1 MQKNLKKIFE
11 VENFFI
17 HILENGVANNV
28 CIPYLPIYYK
38 ERSAILIDPKESTF
52 WNNKFWEQFKSNPY
66 ATFLNTSHDIKSL
79 TEEIE
84 YRNKQIFSNIGF
96 FDLDELEIV
105 DTEIPIYDIWNI
117 GFKNIHINPAD
128 FKSFEEITKKYEI
141 QFKSQIFRI
150 MHFYLEKIVP
160 ENHNFSRELSNLTK
174 KIKNNWFL
182 MNESDFSNMVVNIND
197 LLEEHKRT
205 SLEFYFK
212 LYQEIFNTY
221 NQLVE
226 REKSPDSIAESEQV
240 KNVEIRLKYI
250 NDINNSSI
258 KKVENNFIIR
268 DINLEIDFYKKL
280 LKNTKNSNIKYM
292 NYLQHKLLKS
302 ILTIKEKMSHVT
314 ELSIEHLDLYKEL
327 LITKKLY
334 WIWMRN
340 KYSLCYLD
348 KNRIRE
354 IFADLILQSKMFIN
368 NTLNSLNKP
377 GRKWTKLKIKKT
389 IKRQFYYSFV
399 NYSNTSVENKH
410 EIIKIIETKQE
421 KIKSL
426 NKIKFE
432 KVPDFN
438 KIVEQN
444 KFDAWIR
451 LNQAEDR
458 WNKFSSNKLFQTT
471 LKNYQRKIKR
481 LIYSNNELIRHQIS
495 NLSIINESIKKRQNS
510 NSRRSEFYD
519 NYELIRNVENI
530 QRYEK
535 NEIIGEFANSVF
547 AFIMN
552 KTQAI
557 NQFSRTFLIIK
568 KIIDSMSYISVNF
581 GEYLTAYDKLKVISK
596 IKLKLLKLVLN
607 NPSVLFIKDTFDKN
621 NNETRFEFIRVL
633 NKISNEYSLSYVLV
647 TADVKLVKKICD
659 TVHIFCR
666 NTLVESGEINE
677 LLNNAKHPYS
687 RHALSETDLSF
698 IKNHND
704 DYSWIYSEVYEIDK
718 DKKHYL
724 YANFENYQKWTAWN
738 NPETLKIKSNLDKAT
753 SLTLEA
759 EEIDQFYKIQHE
771 NVEISMTSYDPT
783 NRKIVSKSNL
793 FDMDYENLK
802 FWKQAGNTEI
812 ESVNKTNHFIEQN
825 EQE

>member
-17 HILENGVANNV
+17 HVLENGVANNV
-28 CIPYLPIYYK
+28 CIPYLPIYYR
-38 ERSAILIDPKESTF
+38 ERSAILINPKESTF
-52 WNNKFWEQFKSNPY
+52 WNSKFWDRFKSNPY
-66 ATFLNTSHDIKSL
+66 TTFLNTSHDVKSL

-84 YRNKQIFSNIGF
+84 YRNKQIFSKVEF
-96 FDLDELEIV
+96 FDLDELEIR
-105 DTEIPIYDIWNI
+105 DTEIPIYDIWNM
-117 GFKNIHINPAD
+117 GFKNINIDPNE
-128 FKSFEEITKKYEI
+128 FRTFEEITKKYEI

-150 MHFYLEKIVP
+150 LHFYLEKIVP
-160 ENHNFSRELSNLTK
+160 ENQNFSRELSNYAK
-174 KIKNNWFL
+174 KIKNDWFL
-182 MNESDFSNMVVNIND
+182 MNETDFSNTILNINE
-197 LLEEHKRT
+197 LLEEHKRD

-212 LYQEIFNTY
+212 LYQEIFNVY
-221 NQLVE
+221 NQLIE
-226 REKSPDSIAESEQV
+226 REKSPDSIAESEQI

-280 LKNTKNSNIKYM
+280 LKNTKNNNIKYM
-292 NYLQHKLLKS
+292 NYLQYKLQKS
-302 ILTIKEKMSHVT
+302 ILIIKEKMSYVT
-314 ELSIEHLDLYKEL
+314 ELSIENLDLYKEL
-327 LITKKLY
+327 LMTKKLY
-334 WIWMRN
+334 WIWAKN
-340 KYSLCYLD
+340 KYSLCYLE
-348 KNRIRE
+348 KNKITE
-354 IFADLILQSKMFIN
+354 IFSDLILQSKMFIN

-377 GRKWTKLKIKKT
+377 GRKWTKLKIKKA
-389 IKRQFYYSFV
+389 IKQQFYYSFV

-410 EIIKIIETKQE
+410 EIVKIIESKKE
-421 KIKSL
+421 KIKNL

-444 KFDAWIR
+444 KFDAWIK

-458 WNKFSSNKLFQTT
+458 WNKYSSNKLFQTT
-471 LKNYQRKIKR
+471 LKNFQRKIKR
-481 LIYSNNELIRHQIS
+481 FIYSNNEVIRHQIT
-495 NLSIINESIKKRQNS
+495 NLAIINESIKKRQNS
-510 NSRRSEFYD
+510 NSRRNEFND

-530 QRYEK
+530 KKYEK
-535 NEIIGEFANSVF
+535 NETIGEFANSIF

-552 KTQAI
+552 KNQTI

-666 NTLVESGEINE
+666 NTLVESGEVQELIN
-677 LLNNAKHPYS
+677 NSKHPYS
-687 RHALSETDLSF
+687 KHALSETDLNF
-698 IKNHND
+698 IKDHND

-724 YANFENYQKWTAWN
+724 YANFENYQKWTSWN
-738 NPETLKIKSNLDKAT
+738 NIETLKVKSNLDKVSGIT
-753 SLTLEA
+753 FES
-759 EEIDQFYKIQHE
+759 EEIDQFYKIQNE
-771 NVEISMTSYDPT
+771 NLEISMTSYDPV
-783 NRKIVSKSNL
+783 NKKVISKSNL
-793 FDMDYENLK
+793 FNMDYTNLK
-802 FWKQAGNTEI
+802 LWKQASNTEI
-812 ESVNKTNHFIEQN
+812 DSVNKTNHFIDEDI
-825 EQE
+825 E

>member
-17 HILENGVANNV
+17 HVLENGVANNV
-28 CIPYLPIYYK
+28 CIPYLPIYYR
-38 ERSAILIDPKESTF
+38 ERSAILINPKESTF
-52 WNNKFWEQFKSNPY
+52 WNSKFWDRFKSNPY
-66 ATFLNTSHDIKSL
+66 TTFLNTSHDVKSL

-84 YRNKQIFSNIGF
+84 YRNKQIFSKVEF
-96 FDLDELEIV
+96 FDLDELEIR
-105 DTEIPIYDIWNI
+105 DTEIPIYDIWNM
-117 GFKNIHINPAD
+117 GFKNINIDPNE
-128 FKSFEEITKKYEI
+128 FRTFEEITKKYEI

-150 MHFYLEKIVP
+150 LHFYLEKIVP
-160 ENHNFSRELSNLTK
+160 ENQNFSRELSNYTK
-174 KIKNNWFL
+174 KIKNDWFL
-182 MNESDFSNMVVNIND
+182 MNETDFSNTILNINE
-197 LLEEHKRT
+197 LLEEHKRD

-212 LYQEIFNTY
+212 LYQEIFNVY
-221 NQLVE
+221 NQLIE
-226 REKSPDSIAESEQV
+226 REKSPDSIAESEQI

-280 LKNTKNSNIKYM
+280 LKNTKNNNIKYM
-292 NYLQHKLLKS
+292 NYLQYKLQKS
-302 ILTIKEKMSHVT
+302 ILIIKEKMSYVT
-314 ELSIEHLDLYKEL
+314 ELSIENLDLYKEL
-327 LITKKLY
+327 LMTKKLY
-334 WIWMRN
+334 WIWSKN
-340 KYSLCYLD
+340 KYSLCYLE
-348 KNRIRE
+348 KNKITE
-354 IFADLILQSKMFIN
+354 IFSDLILRSKMFIN

-377 GRKWTKLKIKKT
+377 GRKWTKLKIKKA
-389 IKRQFYYSFV
+389 IKQQFYYSFV

-410 EIIKIIETKQE
+410 EIVKIIESKKE
-421 KIKSL
+421 KIKNL

-444 KFDAWIR
+444 KFDAWIK

-458 WNKFSSNKLFQTT
+458 WNKYSSNKLFQTT
-471 LKNYQRKIKR
+471 LKNFQRKIKR
-481 LIYSNNELIRHQIS
+481 FIYSNNEVIRHQIT
-495 NLSIINESIKKRQNS
+495 NLAIINESIKKRQNS
-510 NSRRSEFYD
+510 NSRRNEFND

-530 QRYEK
+530 KKYEK
-535 NEIIGEFANSVF
+535 NETIGEFANSIF

-552 KTQAI
+552 KNQTI

-666 NTLVESGEINE
+666 NTLVESGEVQELIN
-677 LLNNAKHPYS
+677 NSKHPYS
-687 RHALSETDLSF
+687 KHALSETDLNF
-698 IKNHND
+698 IKDHND

-724 YANFENYQKWTAWN
+724 YANFENYQKWTSWN
-738 NPETLKIKSNLDKAT
+738 NIETLKVKSNLDKVSGIT
-753 SLTLEA
+753 FES
-759 EEIDQFYKIQHE
+759 EEIDQFYKIQNE
-771 NVEISMTSYDPT
+771 NLETSMTSYDPV
-783 NRKIVSKSNL
+783 NKKVISKSNL
-793 FDMDYENLK
+793 FNMDYTNLK
-802 FWKQAGNTEI
+802 LWKQASNTEI
-812 ESVNKTNHFIEQN
+812 DSVNKTNHFIDEDI
-825 EQE
+825 E

>member
-17 HILENGVANNV
+17 HVLENGVANNV
-28 CIPYLPIYYK
+28 CIPYLPIYYR
-38 ERSAILIDPKESTF
+38 ERSAILINPKESTF
-52 WNNKFWEQFKSNPY
+52 WNSKFWDRFKSNPY
-66 ATFLNTSHDIKSL
+66 TTFLNTSHDVKSL

-84 YRNKQIFSNIGF
+84 YRNKQIFSKVEF
-96 FDLDELEIV
+96 FDLDELEIR
-105 DTEIPIYDIWNI
+105 DTEIPIYDIWNM
-117 GFKNIHINPAD
+117 GFKNINIDPNE
-128 FKSFEEITKKYEI
+128 FRTFEEITKKYEI

-150 MHFYLEKIVP
+150 LHFYLEKIVP
-160 ENHNFSRELSNLTK
+160 ENQNFSRELSNYTK
-174 KIKNNWFL
+174 KIKNDWFL
-182 MNESDFSNMVVNIND
+182 MNETDFSNTILNINE
-197 LLEEHKRT
+197 LLEEHKRD

-212 LYQEIFNTY
+212 LYQEIFNVY
-221 NQLVE
+221 NQLIE
-226 REKSPDSIAESEQV
+226 REKSPDSIAESEQI

-280 LKNTKNSNIKYM
+280 LKNTKNNNIKYM
-292 NYLQHKLLKS
+292 NYLQYKLQKS
-302 ILTIKEKMSHVT
+302 ILIIKEKMSYVT
-314 ELSIEHLDLYKEL
+314 ELSIENLDLYKEL
-327 LITKKLY
+327 LMTKKLY
-334 WIWMRN
+334 WIWSKN
-340 KYSLCYLD
+340 KYSLCYLE
-348 KNRIRE
+348 KNKITE
-354 IFADLILQSKMFIN
+354 IFSDLILQSKMFIN

-377 GRKWTKLKIKKT
+377 GRKWTKLKIKKA
-389 IKRQFYYSFV
+389 IKQQFYYSFV

-410 EIIKIIETKQE
+410 EIVKIIESKKE
-421 KIKSL
+421 KIKNL

-444 KFDAWIR
+444 KFDAWIK

-458 WNKFSSNKLFQTT
+458 WNKYSSNKLFQTT
-471 LKNYQRKIKR
+471 LKNFQRKIKR
-481 LIYSNNELIRHQIS
+481 FIYSNNEVIRHQIT
-495 NLSIINESIKKRQNS
+495 NLAIINESIKKRQNS
-510 NSRRSEFYD
+510 NSRRNEFND

-530 QRYEK
+530 KKYEK
-535 NEIIGEFANSVF
+535 NETIGEFANSIF

-552 KTQAI
+552 KNQTI

-666 NTLVESGEINE
+666 NTLVESGEVQELIN
-677 LLNNAKHPYS
+677 NSKHPYS
-687 RHALSETDLSF
+687 KHALSETDLNF
-698 IKNHND
+698 IKDHND

-724 YANFENYQKWTAWN
+724 YANFENYQKWTSWN
-738 NPETLKIKSNLDKAT
+738 NIETLKVKSNLDKVSGIT
-753 SLTLEA
+753 FES
-759 EEIDQFYKIQHE
+759 EEIDQFYKIQNE
-771 NVEISMTSYDPT
+771 NLETSMTSYDPV
-783 NRKIVSKSNL
+783 NKKVISKSNL
-793 FDMDYENLK
+793 FNMDYTNLK
-802 FWKQAGNTEI
+802 LWKQASNTEI
-812 ESVNKTNHFIEQN
+812 DSVNKTNHFIDEDI
-825 EQE
+825 E

>member
-17 HILENGVANNV
+17 HVLENGVANNV
-28 CIPYLPIYYK
+28 CIPYLPIYYR
-38 ERSAILIDPKESTF
+38 ERSAILINPKESTF
-52 WNNKFWEQFKSNPY
+52 WNSKFWDRFKSNPY
-66 ATFLNTSHDIKSL
+66 TTFLNTSHDVKSL

-84 YRNKQIFSNIGF
+84 YRNKQIFSKVEF
-96 FDLDELEIV
+96 FDLDELEIR
-105 DTEIPIYDIWNI
+105 DTEIPIYDIWNM
-117 GFKNIHINPAD
+117 GFKNININPNE
-128 FKSFEEITKKYEI
+128 FRTFEEITKKYEI

-150 MHFYLEKIVP
+150 LHFYLEKIVP
-160 ENHNFSRELSNLTK
+160 ENQNFSRELSNYTK
-174 KIKNNWFL
+174 KIKNDWFL
-182 MNESDFSNMVVNIND
+182 MNETDFSNTILNINE
-197 LLEEHKRT
+197 LLEEHKRD

-212 LYQEIFNTY
+212 LYQEIFNVY
-221 NQLVE
+221 NQLIE
-226 REKSPDSIAESEQV
+226 REKSPDSIAESEQI

-280 LKNTKNSNIKYM
+280 LKNTKNNNIKYM
-292 NYLQHKLLKS
+292 NYLQYKLQKS
-302 ILTIKEKMSHVT
+302 ILIIKEKMSYVT
-314 ELSIEHLDLYKEL
+314 ELSIENLDLYKEL
-327 LITKKLY
+327 LMTKKLY
-334 WIWMRN
+334 WIWAKN
-340 KYSLCYLD
+340 KYSLCYLE
-348 KNRIRE
+348 KNKITE
-354 IFADLILQSKMFIN
+354 IFSDLILQSKMFIN

-377 GRKWTKLKIKKT
+377 GRKWTKLKIKKA
-389 IKRQFYYSFV
+389 IKQQFYYSFV

-410 EIIKIIETKQE
+410 EIVKIIESKKE
-421 KIKSL
+421 KIKNL

-444 KFDAWIR
+444 KFDAWIK

-458 WNKFSSNKLFQTT
+458 WNKYSSNKLFQTT
-471 LKNYQRKIKR
+471 LKNFQRKIKR
-481 LIYSNNELIRHQIS
+481 FIYSNNEVIRHQIT
-495 NLSIINESIKKRQNS
+495 NLAIINESIKKRQNS
-510 NSRRSEFYD
+510 NSRRNEFND

-530 QRYEK
+530 KKYEK
-535 NEIIGEFANSVF
+535 NETIGEFANSIF

-552 KTQAI
+552 KNQTI

-666 NTLVESGEINE
+666 NTLVESGEVQELIN
-677 LLNNAKHPYS
+677 NSKHPYS
-687 RHALSETDLSF
+687 KHALSETDLNF
-698 IKNHND
+698 IKDHND

-724 YANFENYQKWTAWN
+724 YANFENYQKWTSWN
-738 NPETLKIKSNLDKAT
+738 NIETLKVKSNLDKVSGIT
-753 SLTLEA
+753 FES
-759 EEIDQFYKIQHE
+759 EEIDQFYKIQNE
-771 NVEISMTSYDPT
+771 NLETSMTSYDPV
-783 NRKIVSKSNL
+783 NKKVISKSNL
-793 FDMDYENLK
+793 FNMDYTNLK
-802 FWKQAGNTEI
+802 LWKQASNTEI
-812 ESVNKTNHFIEQN
+812 DSINKTNHFIDEDI
-825 EQE
+825 E

>member
-17 HILENGVANNV
+17 HVLENGVANNV
-28 CIPYLPIYYK
+28 CIPYLPIYYR
-38 ERSAILIDPKESTF
+38 ERSAILINPKESTF
-52 WNNKFWEQFKSNPY
+52 WNSKFWDRFKSNPY
-66 ATFLNTSHDIKSL
+66 TTFLNTSHDVKSL

-84 YRNKQIFSNIGF
+84 YRNKQIFSKVEF
-96 FDLDELEIV
+96 FDLDELEIR
-105 DTEIPIYDIWNI
+105 DTEIPIYDIWNM
-117 GFKNIHINPAD
+117 GFKNINIDLNE
-128 FKSFEEITKKYEI
+128 FRTFEEITKKYEI

-150 MHFYLEKIVP
+150 LHFYLEKIVP
-160 ENHNFSRELSNLTK
+160 ENQNFSRELSNYTK
-174 KIKNNWFL
+174 KIKNDWFL
-182 MNESDFSNMVVNIND
+182 MNETDFSNTILNINE
-197 LLEEHKRT
+197 LLEEHKRD

-212 LYQEIFNTY
+212 LYQEIFNVY
-221 NQLVE
+221 NQLIE
-226 REKSPDSIAESEQV
+226 REKSPDSIAESEQI

-280 LKNTKNSNIKYM
+280 LKNTKNNNIKYM
-292 NYLQHKLLKS
+292 NYLQYKLQKS
-302 ILTIKEKMSHVT
+302 ILIIKEKMSYVT
-314 ELSIEHLDLYKEL
+314 ELSIENLDLYKEL
-327 LITKKLY
+327 LMTKKLY
-334 WIWMRN
+334 WIWAKN
-340 KYSLCYLD
+340 KYSLCYLE
-348 KNRIRE
+348 KNKITE
-354 IFADLILQSKMFIN
+354 IFSDLILQSKMFIN

-377 GRKWTKLKIKKT
+377 GRKWTKLKIKKA
-389 IKRQFYYSFV
+389 IKQQFYYSFV

-410 EIIKIIETKQE
+410 EIVKIIESKKE
-421 KIKSL
+421 KIKNL

-444 KFDAWIR
+444 KFDAWIK

-458 WNKFSSNKLFQTT
+458 WNKYSSNKLFQTT
-471 LKNYQRKIKR
+471 LKNFQRKIKR
-481 LIYSNNELIRHQIS
+481 FIYSNNEVIRHQIT
-495 NLSIINESIKKRQNS
+495 NLAIINESIKKRQNS
-510 NSRRSEFYD
+510 NSRRNEFND

-530 QRYEK
+530 KKYEK
-535 NEIIGEFANSVF
+535 NETIGEFANSIF

-552 KTQAI
+552 KNQTI

-666 NTLVESGEINE
+666 NTLVESGEVQELIN
-677 LLNNAKHPYS
+677 NSKHPYS
-687 RHALSETDLSF
+687 KHALSETDLNF
-698 IKNHND
+698 IKDHND

-724 YANFENYQKWTAWN
+724 YANFENYQKWTSWN
-738 NPETLKIKSNLDKAT
+738 NIETLKVKSNLDKVSGIT
-753 SLTLEA
+753 FES
-759 EEIDQFYKIQHE
+759 EEIDQFYKIQNE
-771 NVEISMTSYDPT
+771 NLETSMTSYDPI
-783 NRKIVSKSNL
+783 NKKVISKSNL
-793 FDMDYENLK
+793 FIMDYTNLK
-802 FWKQAGNTEI
+802 LWKQASNTEI
-812 ESVNKTNHFIEQN
+812 DSVNKTNHFIDEDI
-825 EQE
+825 E

>member
-17 HILENGVANNV
+17 HILEDGVANNV

-38 ERSAILIDPKESTF
+38 ERSAILINPKESTF
-52 WNNKFWEQFKSNPY
+52 WNNKFWEQFKNNPY
-66 ATFLNTSHDIKSL
+66 ATFLNTYHDVKSL

-84 YRNKQIFSNIGF
+84 YRNKQIFSNVGF

-117 GFKNIHINPAD
+117 GFKNIHINPTE

-160 ENHNFSRELSNLTK
+160 ENQNFSRELSNLTK
-174 KIKNNWFL
+174 KMKNNWFL
-182 MNESDFSNMVVNIND
+182 MNELDFSNTVVNIND

-410 EIIKIIETKQE
+410 EIMKIIETKHE

-677 LLNNAKHPYS
+677 LINNAKHPYS
-687 RHALSETDLSF
+687 RHALSETDLNF

-724 YANFENYQKWTAWN
+724 YANFENYQKWTAWS

-771 NVEISMTSYDPT
+771 NVEISMTSYDPA

-802 FWKQAGNTEI
+802 FWKQVGNSEI
-812 ESVNKTNHFIEQN
+812 ESVNKTNHFIEQD
-825 EQE
+825 EQD

>member
-17 HILENGVANNV
+17 HVLENGVANNV
-28 CIPYLPIYYK
+28 CIPYLPIYYR
-38 ERSAILIDPKESTF
+38 ERSAILINPKESTF
-52 WNNKFWEQFKSNPY
+52 WNSKFWDRFKSNPY
-66 ATFLNTSHDIKSL
+66 TTFLNTSHDVKSL

-84 YRNKQIFSNIGF
+84 YRNKQIFSKVEF
-96 FDLDELEIV
+96 FDLDELEIR
-105 DTEIPIYDIWNI
+105 DTEIPIYDIWNM
-117 GFKNIHINPAD
+117 GFKNINIDPNE
-128 FKSFEEITKKYEI
+128 FRTFEEITKKYEI

-150 MHFYLEKIVP
+150 LHFYLEKIVP
-160 ENHNFSRELSNLTK
+160 ENQNFSRELSNYTK
-174 KIKNNWFL
+174 KIKNDWFL
-182 MNESDFSNMVVNIND
+182 MNETDFSNTILNINE
-197 LLEEHKRT
+197 LLEEHKRD

-212 LYQEIFNTY
+212 LYQEIFNVY
-221 NQLVE
+221 NQLIE
-226 REKSPDSIAESEQV
+226 REKSPDSIAESEQI

-280 LKNTKNSNIKYM
+280 LKNTKNNNIKYM
-292 NYLQHKLLKS
+292 NYLQYKLQKS
-302 ILTIKEKMSHVT
+302 ILIIKEKMSYVT
-314 ELSIEHLDLYKEL
+314 ELSIENLDLYKEL
-327 LITKKLY
+327 LMTKKLY
-334 WIWMRN
+334 WIWAKN
-340 KYSLCYLD
+340 KYSLCYLE
-348 KNRIRE
+348 KNKITE
-354 IFADLILQSKMFIN
+354 IFSDLILQSKMFIN

-377 GRKWTKLKIKKT
+377 GRKWTKLKIKKA
-389 IKRQFYYSFV
+389 IKQQFYYSFV

-410 EIIKIIETKQE
+410 EIVKIIESKKE
-421 KIKSL
+421 KIKNL

-444 KFDAWIR
+444 KFDAWIK

-458 WNKFSSNKLFQTT
+458 WNKYSSNKLFQTT
-471 LKNYQRKIKR
+471 LKNFQRKIKR
-481 LIYSNNELIRHQIS
+481 FIYSNNEVIRHQIT
-495 NLSIINESIKKRQNS
+495 NLAIINESIKKRQNS
-510 NSRRSEFYD
+510 NSRRNEFND

-530 QRYEK
+530 KKYEK
-535 NEIIGEFANSVF
+535 NETIGEFANSIF

-552 KTQAI
+552 KNQTI

-666 NTLVESGEINE
+666 NTLVESGEIQE
-677 LLNNAKHPYS
+677 LINNSKHPYS
-687 RHALSETDLSF
+687 KHALSETDLNF
-698 IKNHND
+698 IKDHND

-724 YANFENYQKWTAWN
+724 YANFENYQKWTSWN
-738 NPETLKIKSNLDKAT
+738 NIETLKVKSNLDKVSGIT
-753 SLTLEA
+753 FES
-759 EEIDQFYKIQHE
+759 EEIDQFYKIQNE
-771 NVEISMTSYDPT
+771 NLETSMTSYDPV
-783 NRKIVSKSNL
+783 NKKVISKSNL
-793 FDMDYENLK
+793 FNMDYTNLK
-802 FWKQAGNTEI
+802 LWKQASNTEI
-812 ESVNKTNHFIEQN
+812 DSVNKTNHFIDEDI
-825 EQE
+825 E

>member
-17 HILENGVANNV
+17 HVLENGVANNV
-28 CIPYLPIYYK
+28 CIPYLPIYYR
-38 ERSAILIDPKESTF
+38 ERSAILINPKESTF
-52 WNNKFWEQFKSNPY
+52 WNSKFWDRFKSNPY
-66 ATFLNTSHDIKSL
+66 TTFLNTSHDVKSL

-84 YRNKQIFSNIGF
+84 YRNKQIFSKVEF
-96 FDLDELEIV
+96 FDLDELEIR
-105 DTEIPIYDIWNI
+105 DTEIPIYDIWNM
-117 GFKNIHINPAD
+117 GFKNINIDPNE
-128 FKSFEEITKKYEI
+128 FRTFEEITKKYEI

-150 MHFYLEKIVP
+150 LHFYLEKIVP
-160 ENHNFSRELSNLTK
+160 ENQNFSRELSNYTK
-174 KIKNNWFL
+174 KIKNDWFL
-182 MNESDFSNMVVNIND
+182 MNETDFSNTILNINE
-197 LLEEHKRT
+197 LLEEHKRD

-212 LYQEIFNTY
+212 LYQEIFNVY
-221 NQLVE
+221 NQLIE
-226 REKSPDSIAESEQV
+226 REKSPDSIAESEQI

-280 LKNTKNSNIKYM
+280 LKNTKNNNIKYM
-292 NYLQHKLLKS
+292 NYLQYKLQKS
-302 ILTIKEKMSHVT
+302 ILIIKEKMSYVT
-314 ELSIEHLDLYKEL
+314 ELSIENLDLYKEL
-327 LITKKLY
+327 LMTKKLY
-334 WIWMRN
+334 WIWAKN
-340 KYSLCYLD
+340 KYSLCYLE
-348 KNRIRE
+348 KNKITE
-354 IFADLILQSKMFIN
+354 IFSDLILQSKMFIN

-377 GRKWTKLKIKKT
+377 GRKWTKLKIKKA
-389 IKRQFYYSFV
+389 IKQQFYYSFV

-410 EIIKIIETKQE
+410 EIVKIIESKKE
-421 KIKSL
+421 KIKNL

-444 KFDAWIR
+444 KFDAWIK

-458 WNKFSSNKLFQTT
+458 WNKYSSNKLFQTT
-471 LKNYQRKIKR
+471 LKNFQRKIKR
-481 LIYSNNELIRHQIS
+481 FIYSNNEVIRHQIT
-495 NLSIINESIKKRQNS
+495 NLAIINESIKKRQNS
-510 NSRRSEFYD
+510 NSRRNEFND

-530 QRYEK
+530 KKYEK
-535 NEIIGEFANSVF
+535 NETIGEFANSIF

-552 KTQAI
+552 KNQTI

-666 NTLVESGEINE
+666 NTLVESGEVQELIN
-677 LLNNAKHPYS
+677 NSKHPYS
-687 RHALSETDLSF
+687 KHALSETDLNF
-698 IKNHND
+698 IKDHND

-724 YANFENYQKWTAWN
+724 YANFENYQKWTSWN
-738 NPETLKIKSNLDKAT
+738 NIETLKVKSNLDKVSGIT
-753 SLTLEA
+753 FES
-759 EEIDQFYKIQHE
+759 EEIDQFYKIQNE
-771 NVEISMTSYDPT
+771 NLETSMTSYDPV
-783 NRKIVSKSNL
+783 NKKVISKSNL
-793 FDMDYENLK
+793 FNMDYTNLK
-802 FWKQAGNTEI
+802 LWKQASNTEI
-812 ESVNKTNHFIEQN
+812 DSVNKTNHFIDEDI
-825 EQE
+825 E